1 MGETIQKKLKSKV
14 VHKHEL
20 EADWLKST
28 YLPEQGE
35 WVVYDVEVDANG
47 AVLELPEGRTAPY
60 TYQRMKMGD
69 GIHNVNELPFL
80 NEAPKETWARMNYY
94 CLLGLADEHYRAG
107 MQFTDHSEKY
117 GDVVFDVVNVTPT
130 EVIIQTHDVI
140 NEPVFIGH
148 FEEYADGWGTDYIV
162 EAEISAGTPVEVYYR
177 EWYQDECTYESCEGL
192 YVAHSDIPSG
202 EYTWDEL
209 IEYLDDPLEWPDEYY
224 DISAYVAY
232 NWYVEDINI
241 PPDEIDLVTRAALV
255 RDEMSE
261 DFQKNVGTG
270 FVPEAINVGGK
281 EYDEEWLNEDPE
293 NWLYVYTGRVW
304 QYYYNSAYIRK
315 YEDLRIKSKPWAVY
329 DVECPYPYDSSE
341 IPKWSPQGCDTYYID
356 YWATAIGVNGVV
368 TQIWEP
374 PTDPKPEDGYCWVAP
389 AFRIGSGGETI
400 YPEKD
405 GNILTYNKF
414 GEVADSGVSI
424 DEMKSDILANKR
436 NLQEIATI
444 TYTKNLFNKNDKRN
458 TKIDSIYYESHPI
471 FLDNDWSQPYCFSPP
486 TNGGSIEVYCYNIKG
501 EKTSTKAITKGYQ
514 GKYSTYF
521 YSDDDEYFT
530 VRYLYSQKD
539 SFMVARNSLPAS
551 YTPYAKVAL
560 NADATINNNSLSSIV
575 AATSQVPSI
584 KQTAESA
591 AKKTIDKI
599 STIDTRHNNSAEQL
613 TADEN
618 GIAWNDSFAL
628 QYGEEE
634 HSGTILHRVPFVA
647 GDNVSFDVEEDVVRI
662 STAIPNEVYI
672 GDGDMPEDAK
682 IQIVVDES
690 EWVDTANLDW
700 AGIKQLCKINCVDS
714 VLTVGDLIED
724 TYKGQPMTFRVV
736 NLKPNEV
743 VLQPTDLT
751 EENVQIYDEYFG
763 VRGTLSQDIPA
774 GTRFLVWAHP
784 TPDIELWNSYEI
796 YTTTREHKAG
806 EIFFFAEYSLGGS
819 YRHENQ
825 YGLYI
830 GNATDTIDAFEYI
843 NECEYYDRNEY
854 EGGIVDGVNPA
865 DFGERYLDYDQ
876 NGYYNMCYSF
886 SIDPSVFSPPENF
899 SPEFAAVYSM
909 SRTARPY
916 ELDLVGMEYSIEFDE
931 REQYALQYYYRAELS
946 EEDYPDNV
954 PTHPVFEDIYSYWID
969 DSDDKYC
976 GAAGNVVSGCIP
988 QWDDLCAPWNG
999 ICNLYWIKGE

>member
-1 MGETIQKKLKSKV
+1 MGEVIEKRLKSKV

-20 EADWLKST
+20 EVDWLKST
-28 YLPEQGE
+28 YTPEKGE
-35 WVVYDVEVDANG
+35 LIIYDIEVDIDG
-47 AVLELPEGRTAPY
+47 ATLELPEGRENPY
-60 TYQRMKMGD
+60 TWQRMKLGD

-140 NEPVFIGH
+140 DDPVFIGW
-148 FEEYADGWGTDYIV
+148 FEEYGEAWNTDYIV
-162 EAEISAGTPVEVYYR
+162 ETEILAGTPVELFYR
-177 EWYQDECTYESCEGL
+177 EWYKGECTYEAQEGQ
-192 YVAHSDIPSG
+192 YIAHSNIPSG
-202 EYTWDEL
+202 EYDWWML
-209 IEYLDDPLEWPDEYY
+209 MEYLEEPEEWPDEYY
-224 DISAYVAY
+224 DISVYIFQD
-232 NWYVEDINI
+232 WYTEDIDI
-241 PPDEIDLVTRAALV
+241 PPDEIDLITRAALV
-255 RDEMSE
+255 RDEMSK

-270 FVPEAINVGGK
+270 FIPEAINVGGK
-281 EYDEEWLNEDPE
+281 EYDEEWLDEDPE

-315 YEDLRIKSKPWAVY
+315 KEDLRKKSKPWAIY
-329 DVECPYPYDSSE
+329 DVECPYPDASSE
-341 IPKWSPQGCDTYYID
+341 IPEWSPQGCDTYYID
-356 YWATAIGVNGVV
+356 YWATVV
-368 TQIWEP
+368 DESGYATQMWEP
-374 PTDPKPEDGYCWVAP
+374 SVSIAAPEDGYCWVAP
-389 AFRIGSGGETI
+389 AFRIGGGGATI

-424 DEMKSDILANKR
+424 DDMKSDILANKR
-436 NLQEIATI
+436 SLQEIATI
-444 TYTKNLFNKNDKRN
+444 TYTKNLFNKNDERN
-458 TKIDSIYYESHPI
+458 TKIDSTYYESHPI
-471 FLDNDWSQPYCFSPP
+471 LLDNNWSQPYCFSPP

-501 EKTSTKAITKGYQ
+501 EKTSTKTITKGYQ
-514 GKYSTYF
+514 GKYTEHF
-521 YSDDDEYFT
+521 YSDDEYFT

-539 SFMVARNSLPAS
+539 SFMVTRNSLPTS
-551 YTPYAKVAL
+551 YIPYSKVAL
-560 NADATINNNSLSSIV
+560 NENTTVNSVALSTVVSQ
-575 AATSQVPSI
+575 ASQVSSI
-584 KQTAESA
+584 KQIAEDA
-591 AKKTIDKI
+591 ASKTIDKI
-599 STIDTRHNNSAEQL
+599 NTIDTHHNNSAEQL

-618 GIAWNDSFAL
+618 GIAWNESFAL

-634 HSGTILHRVPFVA
+634 HSGTILHRVPIVA
-647 GDNVSFDVEEDVVRI
+647 GNNVSFDVEENVVRV
-662 STAIPNEVYI
+662 NGVEEVYI

-690 EWVDTANLDW
+690 EWIDMANLDW
-700 AGIKQLCKINCVDS
+700 AGIKQLCKINSIDA

-743 VLQPTDLT
+743 ILQPTDIT
-751 EENVQIYDEYFG
+751 EESVQIYDKYFG
-763 VRGTLSQDIPA
+763 VSSTLSQDIPV
-774 GTRFLVWAHP
+774 GTQFLVWVHP
-784 TPDIELWNSYEI
+784 APNIEQWNSYEI

-806 EIFFFAEYSLGGS
+806 EIFFFAEYSLGGA
-819 YRHENQ
+819 YRYENQ

-830 GNATDTIDAFEYI
+830 GNATDTIDTFEYI

-876 NGYYNMCYSF
+876 NDYYNMCYSF
-886 SIDPSVFSPPENF
+886 SVDPSTFSPPENF
-899 SPEFAAVYSM
+899 SPEFAAVCSM
-909 SRTARPY
+909 SRTAKPY
-916 ELDLVGMEYSIEFDE
+916 ELDLVGMEYNIEFDE

-969 DSDDKYC
+969 DSDDEYR
-976 GAAGNVVSGCIP
+976 AVAGDVVYGCVP
-988 QWDDLCAPWNG
+988 QWDDLHAPWNG